1 MCGGT
6 PPQMLRRCG
15 WLSMTFAGN
24 DVLLAAASIPS
35 VRQLGDD
42 HLAGKVY
49 LVGAGPGDPG
59 LITVKGLRCLEK
71 ADLVVYDRLLDPT
84 LLEAAPQSAQRVFVG
99 KERGRQAMTQKEI
112 NDLLVQRAASGEV
125 VVRLKGGDP
134 FVFGR
139 GGEEALAL
147 AEHGIP
153 FEVVPGVTSAIAAPA
168 YAGIPLTHRG
178 KASSFTVVSGSEDP
192 SKPDSSVSWEALARN
207 GGTLVVMMGWAPLE
221 SILATL
227 AQNGRVPTTPVALI
241 QWGTWPGQRTITG
254 TLENI
259 VSRGRDAG
267 LEPPVVAV
275 IGDVVELRR
284 QTSWFDNRPLF
295 GKKVLITR
303 SRNQAS
309 TLRSSLEESGAQAIE
324 LPTIEIAPLED
335 YSQLDEAVSGLARF
349 HWVFFASANAV
360 DAVFARLERQHL
372 DARALGSAK
381 IGAIGPATA
390 VALARRG
397 LTADFVPAR
406 SESEA
411 VVAELSSRDWAG
423 VPVLLPGADIGID
436 TLAQGLAGLGAG
448 VEPVTAYRTIT
459 PKGAAKQA
467 RAALEQGVDA
477 ATFTSSSTVRNL
489 MQMLDGD
496 RRALESSTIACI
508 GPATAATARGLGLRV
523 DLVAENHNVQGL
535 VDALVAHYAGKQ
547 KEMKGNG

>member
-1 MCGGT
+1 M
-6 PPQMLRRCG
+6 
-15 WLSMTFAGN
+15 
-24 DVLLAAASIPS
+24 
-35 VRQLGDD
+35 
-42 HLAGKVY
+42 Y

-71 ADLVVYDRLLDPT
+71 ADLVVYDRLMDPS
-84 LLEAAPQSAQRVFVG
+84 LLEAAPRSARRVFVG

-112 NDLLVQRAASGEV
+112 NDLLVQRATAGKV

-147 AEHGIP
+147 ARQGIP

-192 SKPDSSVSWEALARN
+192 SKPDSSVSWEALART

-227 AQNGRVPTTPVALI
+227 AQNGRSATTPVALV
-241 QWGTWPGQRTITG
+241 QWGTWPGQITITG

-275 IGDVVELRR
+275 IGDVVDLRR
-284 QTSWFDNRPLF
+284 QTSWFDSRPLF

-303 SRNQAS
+303 SRTQAS
-309 TLRSSLEESGAQAIE
+309 TLRSSLEELGAQAIE
-324 LPTIEIAPLED
+324 LHTIEIAPLED
-335 YSQLDEAVSGLARF
+335 YSELDKALTGLARF
-349 HWVFFASANAV
+349 DWVFFASANAV
-360 DAVFARLERQHL
+360 DAVFAQLDRRQL
-372 DARALGSAK
+372 DARAFGSAK
-381 IGAIGPATA
+381 ICAIGPATA
-390 VALARRG
+390 AALARRG

-406 SESEA
+406 SVSEA
-411 VVAELSSRDWAG
+411 VVAELSDRAWAG
-423 VPVLLPGADIGID
+423 VPVLLPGADIGRD
-436 TLAQGLAGLGAG
+436 SLAQGLAGLGAR
-448 VEPVTAYRTIT
+448 VERVAAYRTTI
-459 PKGAAKQA
+459 PIEVAKQA
-467 RAALEQGVDA
+467 WAALKQGADA
-477 ATFTSSSTVRNL
+477 TTFTSSSTVRNL

-496 RRALESSTIACI
+496 SGALESSIIACI
-508 GPATAATARGLGLRV
+508 GPATAATARELGLRV
-523 DLVAENHNVQGL
+523 DMVAENHNVQGL
-535 VDALVAHYAGKQ
+535 VDALVAHYSGKE
-547 KEMKGNG
+547 KEIKANG

>member
-1 MCGGT
+1 MSK
-6 PPQMLRRCG
+6 LE
-15 WLSMTFAGN
+15 
-24 DVLLAAASIPS
+24 
-35 VRQLGDD
+35 
-42 HLAGKVY
+42 GKVY
-49 LVGAGPGDPG
+49 LVGAGPGDPL

-71 ADLVVYDRLLDPT
+71 ADLVVYDRLMDPS

-99 KERGRQAMTQKEI
+99 KERGRQAMTQVEI
-112 NDLLVQRAASGEV
+112 NDLLVQRATAGEV

-147 AEHGIP
+147 AQHGIP

-178 KASSFTVVSGSEDP
+178 TASSFTVVSGSEDP
-192 SKPDSSVSWEALARN
+192 SKPESSVSWEALART

-221 SILATL
+221 SILASL
-227 AQNGRVPTTPVALI
+227 AQNGRAPTTPVALV
-241 QWGTWPGQRTITG
+241 QWGTWPGQITITG

-284 QTSWFDNRPLF
+284 QTSWFDGRPLF

-303 SRNQAS
+303 SRTQAS
-309 TLRSSLEESGAQAIE
+309 ALRSSLEEFGAQPIE

-335 YSQLDEAVSGLARF
+335 YSELDDAVSGLARF
-349 HWVFFASANAV
+349 HWVFFTSANTV
-360 DAVFARLERQHL
+360 DAVFARMERQQL

-381 IGAIGPATA
+381 IGAIGPATTA
-390 VALARRG
+390 SLARRG

-406 SESEA
+406 SVAEA
-411 VVAELSSRDWAG
+411 VVAELSNRDWAG
-423 VPVLLPGADIGID
+423 VPVLLPGADIGRD
-436 TLAQGLAGLGAG
+436 TLAQGLAGLGAS
-448 VEPVTAYRTIT
+448 VERVAAYRTTT
-459 PKGAAKQA
+459 PKGAAQLA
-467 RAALEQGVDA
+467 RAALEKGVDA

-489 MQMLDGD
+489 MKMLNGD
-496 RRALESSTIACI
+496 RMALESSTIACI
-508 GPATAATARGLGLRV
+508 GPATAATARELGLRV

-535 VDALVAHYAGKQ
+535 VDALVGHYSGKEQ
-547 KEMKGNG
+547 ERKGNG

>member
-1 MCGGT
+1 M
-6 PPQMLRRCG
+6 
-15 WLSMTFAGN
+15 
-24 DVLLAAASIPS
+24 
-35 VRQLGDD
+35 
-42 HLAGKVY
+42 Y

-71 ADLVVYDRLLDPT
+71 AGLVVYDRLMDPSLLD
-84 LLEAAPQSAQRVFVG
+84 AAPQSAQRVFVG

-112 NDLLVQRAASGEV
+112 NDLLVQRATAGEV

-147 AEHGIP
+147 TQHGIP

-178 KASSFTVVSGSEDP
+178 KAASFTVVSGSEDP
-192 SKPDSSVSWEALARN
+192 SKPESSVSWEALART

-221 SILATL
+221 SILSTL
-227 AQNGRVPTTPVALI
+227 AQNGRVSTTPVALI
-241 QWGTWPGQRTITG
+241 QWGTWPGQRTIIG

-259 VSRGRDAG
+259 VERGQNAG
-267 LEPPVVAV
+267 LEPPVIAV
-275 IGDVVELRR
+275 IGDVVDLRR
-284 QTSWFDNRPLF
+284 KISWFDNRPLY

-303 SRNQAS
+303 SRTQAS
-309 TLRSSLEESGAQAIE
+309 TLRSSLEELGALAIE

-335 YSQLDEAVSGLARF
+335 YSELDEAVSGLARF

-360 DAVFARLERQHL
+360 DALFARMDRQKL
-372 DARALGSAK
+372 DARALGSTK
-381 IGAIGPATA
+381 LGAIGPATSA
-390 VALARRG
+390 ALARRG
-397 LTADFVPAR
+397 LTADFVPVR

-411 VVAELSSRDWAG
+411 VVAELSGRDWAG
-423 VPVLLPGADIGID
+423 VPVLLPGADIGTD
-436 TLAQGLAGLGAG
+436 TLAQGLAVLGATLER
-448 VEPVTAYRTIT
+448 VAAYRTIT
-459 PKGAAKQA
+459 PKGAAKQV

-489 MQMLDGD
+489 LQMLDGD
-496 RRALESSTIACI
+496 RGALESSTIACI
-508 GPATAATARGLGLRV
+508 GPATAATARELGLRV

-535 VDALVAHYAGKQ
+535 VDALVSHYSGNE

>member
-1 MCGGT
+1 M
-6 PPQMLRRCG
+6 
-15 WLSMTFAGN
+15 
-24 DVLLAAASIPS
+24 
-35 VRQLGDD
+35 
-42 HLAGKVY
+42 Y

-71 ADLVVYDRLLDPT
+71 AGLVVYDRLMDPS

-99 KERGRQAMTQKEI
+99 KERGRQAMTQEEI
-112 NDLLVQRAASGEV
+112 NDLLVQRATAGEV

-147 AEHGIP
+147 AQHGIP

-168 YAGIPLTHRG
+168 YAGIPVTHRG
-178 KASSFTVVSGSEDP
+178 IASSFTVIGGSEDP
-192 SKPDSSVSWEALARN
+192 SKPEASVSWEALART
-207 GGTLVVMMGWAPLE
+207 GGTLVVMMGWASLE

-227 AQNGRVPTTPVALI
+227 AQNGRSPTTPVALV
-241 QWGTWPGQRTITG
+241 QWGTWPEQKTVTG
-254 TLENI
+254 SLENI

-275 IGDVVELRR
+275 IGDVVDLRR
-284 QTSWFDNRPLF
+284 QTSWFDGRPLF

-303 SRNQAS
+303 SRTQAS
-309 TLRSSLEESGAQAIE
+309 TLRSSLEELGAQAIE

-335 YSQLDEAVSGLARF
+335 YSELDEALSGLARF

-360 DAVFARLERQHL
+360 DAVFARLERQQL
-372 DARALGSAK
+372 DSRALGSAK

-390 VALARRG
+390 AALARRG
-397 LTADFVPAR
+397 LTADFIPTRPV
-406 SESEA
+406 SE
-411 VVAELSSRDWAG
+411 VVVKELSGKDWAG
-423 VPVLLPGADIGID
+423 VTILLPGADIGRD
-436 TLAQGLAGLGAG
+436 ALALGLASHGAR
-448 VEPVTAYRTIT
+448 VERIAAYRTTT
-459 PKGAAKQA
+459 PKGVAKQA
-467 RAALEQGVDA
+467 KAALEQGVDA

-496 RRALESSTIACI
+496 RGSLESSTIACI
-508 GPATAATARGLGLRV
+508 GPATAATAREFGLRV
-523 DLVAENHNVQGL
+523 DLVAENHDVQGL
-535 VDALVAHYAGKQ
+535 VDALVAHYSGKE